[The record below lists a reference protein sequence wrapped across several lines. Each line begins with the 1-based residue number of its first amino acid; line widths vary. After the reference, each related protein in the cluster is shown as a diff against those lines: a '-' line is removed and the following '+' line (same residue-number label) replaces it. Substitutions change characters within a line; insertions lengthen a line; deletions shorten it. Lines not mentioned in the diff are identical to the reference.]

1 MPLVVPDKIN
11 PLSSEFKES
20 YQELIDVVNKV
31 DAAYTDLQR
40 VRAMSMPAPESSG
53 ASGIS
58 YFVVP
63 IDAPQQVALEVVGH
77 NDLTGMVYERGMLF
91 DVEYG
96 DEELPVKLV
105 RVVTEATGIDLGV
118 TPNHPNDK
126 PPQAEIV
133 GEDALDSGTIVMC
146 QRILDEGNN
155 AVCVFSS
162 IMPRLSVQCSGEE
175 TP

>member
-11 PLSSEFKES
+11 PLSTEFKES

-40 VRAMSMPAPESSG
+40 VRAISMPTPETGGTSS
-53 ASGIS
+53 IS
-58 YFVVP
+58 YFVIP
-63 IDAPQQVALEVVGH
+63 EDAPEQMSLEVVGE
-77 NDLTGMVYERGMLF
+77 NDLLGMVYQQGLLF

-96 DEELPVKLV
+96 DENLPIKLV
-105 RVVTEATGIDLGV
+105 RVSGAIGIDLGV
-118 TPNHPNDK
+118 TPNHPNEK
-126 PPQAEIV
+126 PPQAEII

-146 QRILDEGNN
+146 ERIFDAGS
-155 AVCVFSS
+155 ASVCVFSS

-175 TP
+175 SP